1 VFSALLEIR
10 AYYRAMRSLL
20 CFLVFAASLLT
31 TKPVEAAEVG
41 NGRSFG
47 LGFQLGEPTAFT
59 GKVFLDRGSAL
70 DFGIGWHH
78 SDWYRRGLPT
88 AGPPTAGHCWDD
100 RRGVW
105 YDCGDHWHNWS
116 IHLDYLWEDTLA
128 QGSARLDWHIGL
140 GGRMVIWDEA
150 YYYNRYGGHNDYG
163 FIFRVPIGLDL
174 AFRRPDFLEIF
185 FEIAPG
191 MFFVPF
197 ADFNM
202 DADIG
207 IRFYF

>member
-1 VFSALLEIR
+1 MLSALFKIL
-10 AYYRAMRSLL
+10 AYYPIMRSLL
-20 CFLVFAASLLT
+20 CFLVFAVSLLMGT
-31 TKPVEAAEVG
+31 PAFASEVG
-41 NGRSFG
+41 NSRSFG
-47 LGFQLGEPTAFT
+47 LGFQFGNPTAFT

-70 DFGIGWHH
+70 DFGIGWH
-78 SDWYRRGLPT
+78 SADWYRRGQ
-88 AGPPTAGHCWDD
+88 CWDD

-105 YDCGDHWHNWS
+105 YDCRDHRHNWS
-116 IHLDYLWEDTLA
+116 IHFDYLWEDTLA

-140 GGRMVIWDEA
+140 GGRVVIWDEA

-163 FIFRVPIGLDL
+163 FIFRIPIGLDL
-174 AFRRPDFLEIF
+174 TFRRPDFLEIF